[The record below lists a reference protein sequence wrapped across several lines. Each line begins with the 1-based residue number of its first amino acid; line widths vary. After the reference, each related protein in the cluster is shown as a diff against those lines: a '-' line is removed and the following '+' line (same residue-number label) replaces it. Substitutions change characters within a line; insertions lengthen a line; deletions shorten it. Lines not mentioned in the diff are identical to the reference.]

1 VPGRL
6 LFDTDVLVDYMRG
19 LPAAVELITGCEPPV
34 LISAI
39 TVAESQALPDAL

>member
-1 VPGRL
+1 MPGGL
-6 LFDTDVLVDYMRG
+6 LFDTDVLVDYLRG
-19 LPAAVELITGCEPPV
+19 LPAAVKFVTGCEPPV